1 MTSKV
6 LEISLLLLYK
16 NKLMVLGLQIP
27 LIVSHFWLKVLVA
40 DVICYLTD

>member
-6 LEISLLLLYK
+6 LEIIFLLLYK
-16 NKLMVLGLQIP
+16 NKLMVLGLQMT

-40 DVICYLTD
+40 DVFCYLAD